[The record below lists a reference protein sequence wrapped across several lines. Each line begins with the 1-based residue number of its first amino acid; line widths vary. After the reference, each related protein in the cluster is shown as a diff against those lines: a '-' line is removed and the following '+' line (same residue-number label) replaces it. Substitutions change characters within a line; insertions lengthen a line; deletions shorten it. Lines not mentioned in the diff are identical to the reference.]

1 MGKARSVKTKF
12 WEDPFIEDLSPNEK
26 LLFLYLL
33 TNPQTNLLGVYEI
46 SIKRISYDTGLSEVI
61 IRKGFE
67 SFERVKKVFYIHNY
81 VIVPNFLKNQKLNAN
96 MKKAVVSEFNT
107 LPESLRIIILK
118 NGSEWLVND
127 SESFEMIRKGLV
139 TVREVEVEVEVESE
153 VEIED
158 EIESENEQ
166 NSFSE
171 FWDSYHE
178 ITGLKKTDMQ
188 PAQKYWKQLT
198 KGEKEKA
205 LKNIQLYYDSLNDK
219 KYCKKARTYLSAK
232 SYNDEFA
239 SKENQYMPIIRTA
252 SKEPI

>member
-33 TNPQTNLLGVYEI
+33 TNPQTNLLGVYEV
-46 SIKRISYDTGLSEVI
+46 SIKRISYDTGLSEGT

-67 SFERVKKVFYIHNY
+67 SFERVKKVFYFQNY
-81 VIVPNFLKNQKLNAN
+81 VVLPNFLKNQKLNAN
-96 MKKAVVSEFNT
+96 MKKAVVREFNA
-107 LPESLRIIILK
+107 LPEGLRISIIG
-118 NGSEWLVND
+118 NGSELLGND
-127 SESFEMIRKGLV
+127 SESFETIHKGLGM
-139 TVREVEVEVEVESE
+139 VRVIEIEIEVESESESE

-158 EIESENEQ
+158 ENKE

-171 FWDSYHE
+171 FWDSYHK

-205 LKNIQLYYDSLNDK
+205 LKNIQPYYDSLNDK